1 MPAHGPLIRRATR
14 GDLARIGEL
23 GALLV
28 AAHHGFDSKRFLEA
42 TSRTKQG
49 YASYLRTQ
57 LDVPRAAVFVAEA
70 ASAVVGYA
78 YVAVESYD
86 YMSLRGPAGIVHD
99 LIVDPQFRGRGI
111 GSALLDAAFE
121 YFRANG
127 MTQVVLATAQRNEAA
142 QRFFA
147 GAGFR
152 PTMIEMTREL

>member
-1 MPAHGPLIRRATR
+1 VASPAPLIRRATR

-28 AAHHGFDSKRFLEA
+28 AAHHGFDAQRFLEA
-42 TSRTKQG
+42 TSSTKQG
-49 YASYLRTQ
+49 YAAYLRTQ
-57 LDVPRAAVFVAEA
+57 IDLPGVAVLVAEQD
-70 ASAVVGYA
+70 SAVIGYA

-99 LIVDPQFRGRGI
+99 LIVDPAFRGQGVGR
-111 GSALLDAAFE
+111 SLLGAAFD
-121 YFRANG
+121 YFRAKG
-127 MTQVVLATAQRNEAA
+127 MRQVVLGTAQRNEAA

-147 GAGFR
+147 TAGFR